1 MPTVFKQD
9 VVTDLGTTPI
19 DILQITPG
27 VRATVVGLNLANTTD
42 FDNVIADV
50 FVIDENSTQGF
61 YVRGLVIPP
70 NTTAKVVTQGERLIL
85 PATAGLRIQ
94 TDTENSIDATI
105 SYVEIS

>member
-9 VVTDLGTTPI
+9 VVTDLGTTPT
-19 DILQITPG
+19 DVLQIAPG

-42 FDNVIADV
+42 FDNVVADV

-70 NTTAKVVTQGERLIL
+70 NSTAKVVTQGERLIL

-94 TDTENSIDATI
+94 TDTEDGVDATI

>member
-9 VVTDLGTTPI
+9 VVTDLGTTPT
-19 DILQITPG
+19 DVLQIGEG
-27 VRATVVGLNLANTTD
+27 VRATVVGLNLANKTD
-42 FDNVIADV
+42 YDNVVADV
-50 FVIDENSTQGF
+50 FIVDENSTQGF

-85 PATAGLRIQ
+85 PATAGIRIE
-94 TDTENSIDATI
+94 TDTESSLDATI